1 MRGPLYVKKVYGR
14 WVNKMKSIP
23 EKATCETGLTPH
35 QPECLY
41 DAVKECTFTLLDN
54 TQQNNMSKYGRVRF
68 SKIKPGN
75 YAHRYTSLPTRRR
88 KTKYMP
94 FTLLRGLV
102 PGGHK
107 AVRRMISINRRVNY
121 DVLNG
126 YQPLLYR
133 R

>member
-1 MRGPLYVKKVYGR
+1 MRDPLYVKKVYRR
-14 WVNKMKSIP
+14 WVNEMKSIP
-23 EKATCETGLTPH
+23 EKATRGTSLTVH

-41 DAVKECTFTLLDN
+41 DTVKEYTFTLLDN
-54 TQQNNMSKYGRVRF
+54 TQQNNMSKYGRVWF

-75 YAHRYTSLPTRRR
+75 YAHRYTSLPTKRR
-88 KTKYMP
+88 KTKYMSC
-94 FTLLRGLV
+94 TLLRGLV

-107 AVRRMISINRRVNY
+107 AVRRMISIKKRVNY

-126 YQPLLYR
+126 YQPLIYR